1 MNTNLKR
8 RVAVSAVFFLSGIC
22 FASWASRIPD
32 VKNLLQLTEGELG
45 GLLLGL
51 PAGSLVALPLAGLLV
66 HRFGSRKVA
75 VVSAILYG
83 CVLPLLGLSETKLAL
98 LGAVALFG
106 LVGNLINIAVN
117 TQAVGVEFHYGKTIM
132 ASFHGLWSLAGFV
145 GGAVGAAMIDL
156 HISPFLHFV
165 IIGCVSLFIILFA
178 YRNMLT
184 EDVNTGDSKGLVLK
198 RPDKLLLRI
207 GMIAFC
213 GMMCEGCMF
222 DWSGVYFDKVVN
234 VDAGLVTLGYIA
246 FMSTMA
252 TGRFVADHFTQRFG
266 AVALLQFS
274 GVLIFFGL
282 LLAVAFPSV
291 IFATIGFL
299 LVGAGTSSV
308 IPLSFSM
315 AGRSKNFPPGIS
327 LALVSTIAYFG
338 FLFGPPVIGFIAEH
352 LNLRAS
358 FILIA
363 FVGAMI
369 AVLSFTGRNILRKPD
384 TLS

>member
-1 MNTNLKR
+1 MNINLKR

-32 VKNLLQLTEGELG
+32 IKNRLQLSEGELG
-45 GLLLGL
+45 GLLLGM
-51 PAGSLVALPLAGLLV
+51 PTGSLLALPLAGLLV

-83 CVLPLLGLSETKLAL
+83 AALPLLGLAATRLELLA
-98 LGAVALFG
+98 AVILFG
-106 LVGNLINIAVN
+106 LIGNLINISVN

-132 ASFHGLWSLAGFV
+132 ASFHGLWSFAGFI
-145 GGAVGAAMIDL
+145 GGAIGAGMIDL
-156 HISPFLHFV
+156 SITPFIHFTG
-165 IIGCVSLFIILFA
+165 IGLVSLFIIFFA

-184 EDVNTGDSKGLVLK
+184 EDVNTTDQKGLVLK
-198 RPDKLLLRI
+198 KPDKLLLRI
-207 GMIAFC
+207 GLIAFC

-222 DWSGVYFDKVVN
+222 DWSGVYFDKVVK

-252 TGRFVADHFTQRFG
+252 TGRFVADHFTQSFG
-266 AVALLQFS
+266 AVRLLQYS
-274 GVLIFFGL
+274 GLLIFSGL
-282 LLAVAFPSV
+282 LLSV
-291 IFATIGFL
+291 IFPGIVFSTVGFL
-299 LVGAGTSSV
+299 MVGAGTSAV

-352 LNLRAS
+352 ASLRAS
-358 FILIA
+358 FLLIA
-363 FVGAMI
+363 FVGAAI
-369 AVLSFTGRNILRKPD
+369 TVLSYTGRAMLRK
-384 TLS
+384 S

>member
-32 VKNLLQLTEGELG
+32 VKNLLQLSEGELG

-51 PAGSLVALPLAGLLV
+51 PAGSLAALPLAGFLV
-66 HRFGSRKVA
+66 HRYGSRKVA
-75 VVSAILYG
+75 VISAILYG
-83 CVLPLLGLSETKLAL
+83 CALPLLGLAETKLTL
-98 LGAVALFG
+98 LAAVVLFG
-106 LVGNLINIAVN
+106 LIGNLSNVAVN

-156 HISPFLHFV
+156 HISPFYHFS
-165 IIGCVSLFIILFA
+165 IIGCISLLIIFFA
-178 YRNMLT
+178 YRNMLM

-198 RPDKLLLRI
+198 RPDKLLLRV

-266 AVALLQFS
+266 AVILLQFS
-274 GVLIFFGL
+274 GILIFFGL
-282 LLAVAFPSV
+282 LLAVIFPSV
-291 IFATIGFL
+291 IFATIGLL

-358 FILIA
+358 FLLVA

-369 AVLSFTGRNILRKPD
+369 AVLSFTGRDILRKPD
-384 TLS
+384 TAS

>member
-1 MNTNLKR
+1 MNINLKR

-32 VKNLLQLTEGELG
+32 IKNRLQLSEGELG
-45 GLLLGL
+45 GLLLGM
-51 PAGSLVALPLAGLLV
+51 PTGSLLALPLAGLLV

-83 CVLPLLGLSETKLAL
+83 AALPLLGLAATRLELLA
-98 LGAVALFG
+98 AVILFG
-106 LVGNLINIAVN
+106 LIGNLINISVN

-132 ASFHGLWSLAGFV
+132 ASFHGLWSFAGFI
-145 GGAVGAAMIDL
+145 GGAIGAGMIDL
-156 HISPFLHFV
+156 SITPFIHFTG
-165 IIGCVSLFIILFA
+165 IGLVSLFIIFFA

-184 EDVNTGDSKGLVLK
+184 EDVNTTDQKGLVLK
-198 RPDKLLLRI
+198 KPDKLLLRI
-207 GMIAFC
+207 GLIAFC

-222 DWSGVYFDKVVN
+222 DWSGVYFDKVVK

-266 AVALLQFS
+266 AVRLLQYS
-274 GVLIFFGL
+274 GLLIFSGL
-282 LLAVAFPSV
+282 LLSV
-291 IFATIGFL
+291 IFPGIVFSTVGFL
-299 LVGAGTSSV
+299 MVGAGTSAV

-352 LNLRAS
+352 ASLRAS
-358 FILIA
+358 FLLIA
-363 FVGAMI
+363 FVGAAI
-369 AVLSFTGRNILRKPD
+369 TVLSYTGRAMLRK
-384 TLS
+384 S